1 MDSDITEVSHSE
13 VGHDYRLKKITEIQM
28 NLEEEIVRRRRLSE
42 NYYRT
47 VTWVNNSDAVLIA
60 VSMGLEIAGVGL
72 PSTIVAA
79 PVVVALEILSIFK
92 VVLSIIGKYANKKL
106 LLKVQKHEKI
116 TVLIEA
122 KRNSIST
129 LISKALNDG
138 SISDRGFSLIMDEF
152 SRFQEM
158 KNVIKTKT
166 REQIIQET
174 RDSLIEQGRR
184 EAREQLKNQITL
196 ELLKIYIYI
205 LELILPETIEIL
217 AGNPAGVIV

>member
-1 MDSDITEVSHSE
+1 MNSDKENIRFSPNEVRLTELSHSE

-28 NLEEEIVRRRRLSE
+28 SLEEERISRRRLSE
-42 NYYRT
+42 KYYRI

-60 VSMGLEIAGVGL
+60 VSMALGVAGVGL
-72 PSTIVAA
+72 LSTIVAA
-79 PVVVALEILSIFK
+79 PVVVALEILSICTGI
-92 VVLSIIGKYANKKL
+92 LSIIGKYASKKL
-106 LLKVQKHEKI
+106 LLKAQKHEKI

-122 KRNSIST
+122 KLNSIST

-138 SISDRGFSLIMDEF
+138 SISDREFSLIMDEF

-166 REQIIQET
+166 REQIKQET

-184 EAREQLKNQITL
+184 EAREQLKNKLTL
-196 ELLKIYIYI
+196 EL
-205 LELILPETIEIL
+205 
-217 AGNPAGVIV
+217 

>member
-1 MDSDITEVSHSE
+1 MNSDKENIKFSPNEVRLTELSHSE

-28 NLEEEIVRRRRLSE
+28 SLEEERISRRRLSE
-42 NYYRT
+42 KYYRI

-60 VSMGLEIAGVGL
+60 VSMGLGIAGVGL
-72 PSTIVAA
+72 LSTIVAA
-79 PVVVALEILSIFK
+79 PVVVALEILSICTGI
-92 VVLSIIGKYANKKL
+92 LSIIGKYASKKL
-106 LLKVQKHEKI
+106 LLKAQKHEKI

-122 KRNSIST
+122 KLNSIST

-138 SISDRGFSLIMDEF
+138 SISDREFSLIMDEF

-166 REQIIQET
+166 REQIKQET

-184 EAREQLKNQITL
+184 EAREQ
-196 ELLKIYIYI
+196 
-205 LELILPETIEIL
+205 
-217 AGNPAGVIV
+217 

>member
-1 MDSDITEVSHSE
+1 MNSDKENIKFSPNEVRLTELSHSE

-28 NLEEEIVRRRRLSE
+28 SLEEERISRRRLSE
-42 NYYRT
+42 KYYRI

-60 VSMGLEIAGVGL
+60 VSMGLGIAGVGL
-72 PSTIVAA
+72 LSTIVAA
-79 PVVVALEILSIFK
+79 PVVVALEILSICTGI
-92 VVLSIIGKYANKKL
+92 LSIIGKYVSKKL
-106 LLKVQKHEKI
+106 LLKAQKHEKI

-122 KRNSIST
+122 KLNSIST

-138 SISDRGFSLIMDEF
+138 SISDREFSLIMNEF

-166 REQIIQET
+166 REQIKQET

-184 EAREQLKNQITL
+184 EAREQLKNKLTL
-196 ELLKIYIYI
+196 EL
-205 LELILPETIEIL
+205 
-217 AGNPAGVIV
+217 

>member
-1 MDSDITEVSHSE
+1 MNSDKENIKFSPNEVRLTELSHSE

-28 NLEEEIVRRRRLSE
+28 SLEDERISRRRLSE
-42 NYYRT
+42 KYYRI

-60 VSMGLEIAGVGL
+60 VSMGLGIAGVGL
-72 PSTIVAA
+72 LSTIVAA
-79 PVVVALEILSIFK
+79 PVVVALEILSICTGI
-92 VVLSIIGKYANKKL
+92 LSIIGKYASKKL
-106 LLKVQKHEKI
+106 LLKAQKHEKI

-122 KRNSIST
+122 KLNSIST

-138 SISDRGFSLIMDEF
+138 SISDREFSLIMDEF

-166 REQIIQET
+166 REQIKQET

-184 EAREQLKNQITL
+184 EAREQLKNKLTL
-196 ELLKIYIYI
+196 EL
-205 LELILPETIEIL
+205 
-217 AGNPAGVIV
+217 

>member
-1 MDSDITEVSHSE
+1 MNSDKENIKFSPNEVRLTELSHSE

-28 NLEEEIVRRRRLSE
+28 SLEEERISRRRLSE
-42 NYYRT
+42 KYYRI

-60 VSMGLEIAGVGL
+60 VSMGLGIAGVGL
-72 PSTIVAA
+72 LSTIVAA
-79 PVVVALEILSIFK
+79 PVVVALEILSICTGI
-92 VVLSIIGKYANKKL
+92 LSIIGKYASKKL
-106 LLKVQKHEKI
+106 LLKAQKHEKI

-122 KRNSIST
+122 KLNSIST

-138 SISDRGFSLIMDEF
+138 SISDREFSLIMDEF

-166 REQIIQET
+166 REQIKQET

-184 EAREQLKNQITL
+184 EA
-196 ELLKIYIYI
+196 
-205 LELILPETIEIL
+205 
-217 AGNPAGVIV
+217 

>member
-1 MDSDITEVSHSE
+1 MNSDKENIRFSPNEVRLTELSHSE

-28 NLEEEIVRRRRLSE
+28 SLEEERISRRRLSE
-42 NYYRT
+42 KYYRI

-60 VSMGLEIAGVGL
+60 VSMAIGRCWSRPLL
-72 PSTIVAA
+72 STIVAA
-79 PVVVALEILSIFK
+79 PVVVALEILSICTGI
-92 VVLSIIGKYANKKL
+92 LSIIGKYASKKL
-106 LLKVQKHEKI
+106 LLKAQKHEKI

-122 KRNSIST
+122 KLNSIST

-138 SISDRGFSLIMDEF
+138 SISDREFSLIMDEF

-166 REQIIQET
+166 REQIKQET

-184 EAREQLKNQITL
+184 EAREQLKNKLTL
-196 ELLKIYIYI
+196 EL
-205 LELILPETIEIL
+205 
-217 AGNPAGVIV
+217 

>member
-1 MDSDITEVSHSE
+1 MNSDKENIRFSPNEVRLTELSHSE

-28 NLEEEIVRRRRLSE
+28 SLEEERISRQRLSE
-42 NYYRT
+42 NYYRI

-60 VSMGLEIAGVGL
+60 VSMALGVAGVGL
-72 PSTIVAA
+72 LSTIVAA
-79 PVVVALEILSIFK
+79 PVVVALEILSICTGI
-92 VVLSIIGKYANKKL
+92 LSIIGKYASKKL
-106 LLKVQKHEKI
+106 LLKAQKHEKI

-122 KRNSIST
+122 KLNSIST

-138 SISDRGFSLIMDEF
+138 SISDREFSLIMDEF

-166 REQIIQET
+166 REQIKQET

-184 EAREQLKNQITL
+184 EAREQLKNKLTL
-196 ELLKIYIYI
+196 EL
-205 LELILPETIEIL
+205 
-217 AGNPAGVIV
+217 

>member
-1 MDSDITEVSHSE
+1 MNSDKENIRFSPNEVRLTELSHSE

-28 NLEEEIVRRRRLSE
+28 SLEEERISRRRLSE
-42 NYYRT
+42 KYYRI

-60 VSMGLEIAGVGL
+60 VSMALGVAGVGL
-72 PSTIVAA
+72 LSTIVAA
-79 PVVVALEILSIFK
+79 PVVVALEILSICTGI
-92 VVLSIIGKYANKKL
+92 LSIIGKYASKKL
-106 LLKVQKHEKI
+106 LLKAQKHEKI

-122 KRNSIST
+122 KLNSIST

-138 SISDRGFSLIMDEF
+138 SISDREFSLIMDEF

-166 REQIIQET
+166 REQIKQET

-184 EAREQLKNQITL
+184 EAREQLKINSR
-196 ELLKIYIYI
+196 
-205 LELILPETIEIL
+205 
-217 AGNPAGVIV
+217 

>member
-1 MDSDITEVSHSE
+1 MNSDKENIKFSPNEVRLTELSHSE

-28 NLEEEIVRRRRLSE
+28 SLEEERISRRRLSE
-42 NYYRT
+42 KYYRI

-60 VSMGLEIAGVGL
+60 VSMGLGVAGVGL
-72 PSTIVAA
+72 LSTIVAA
-79 PVVVALEILSIFK
+79 PVVVALEILSICTGI
-92 VVLSIIGKYANKKL
+92 LSIIGKYASKKL
-106 LLKVQKHEKI
+106 LLKAQKHEKI

-122 KRNSIST
+122 KLNSIST

-138 SISDRGFSLIMDEF
+138 SISDREFSLIMDEF

-166 REQIIQET
+166 REQIKQET

-184 EAREQLKNQITL
+184 EAREQLKNKLTL
-196 ELLKIYIYI
+196 EL
-205 LELILPETIEIL
+205 
-217 AGNPAGVIV
+217 

>member
-1 MDSDITEVSHSE
+1 MNSDKENIRFSPNEVRLTELSHSE

-28 NLEEEIVRRRRLSE
+28 SLEEERISRRRLSE
-42 NYYRT
+42 KYYRI

-60 VSMGLEIAGVGL
+60 VSMGLGIAGVGL
-72 PSTIVAA
+72 LSTIVAA
-79 PVVVALEILSIFK
+79 PVVVALEILSICTGI
-92 VVLSIIGKYANKKL
+92 LSIIGKYASKKL
-106 LLKVQKHEKI
+106 LLKAQKHEKI

-122 KRNSIST
+122 KLNSIST

-138 SISDRGFSLIMDEF
+138 SISDREFSLIMDEF

-166 REQIIQET
+166 REQIKQET

-184 EAREQLKNQITL
+184 EAREQLKNKLTL
-196 ELLKIYIYI
+196 EL
-205 LELILPETIEIL
+205 
-217 AGNPAGVIV
+217 

>member
-1 MDSDITEVSHSE
+1 MNSDKENIRFSPNEVRLTELSHSE

-28 NLEEEIVRRRRLSE
+28 SLEEERISRRRLSE
-42 NYYRT
+42 KYYRI

-60 VSMGLEIAGVGL
+60 VSMALGVAGVGL
-72 PSTIVAA
+72 LSTIVAA
-79 PVVVALEILSIFK
+79 PVVVALEILSICTGI
-92 VVLSIIGKYANKKL
+92 LSIIGKYASKKL
-106 LLKVQKHEKI
+106 LLKAQKHEKI

-122 KRNSIST
+122 KLNSIST

-138 SISDRGFSLIMDEF
+138 SISDREFSLIMDEF

-166 REQIIQET
+166 REQIKQET

-184 EAREQLKNQITL
+184 EAREQLQNKLTL
-196 ELLKIYIYI
+196 EL
-205 LELILPETIEIL
+205 
-217 AGNPAGVIV
+217 

>member
-1 MDSDITEVSHSE
+1 MNSDKENIKFSPNEVRLTELSHSE

-28 NLEEEIVRRRRLSE
+28 SLEEERISRRRLSE
-42 NYYRT
+42 KYYRI

-60 VSMGLEIAGVGL
+60 VSMALGVAGVGL
-72 PSTIVAA
+72 LSTIVAA
-79 PVVVALEILSIFK
+79 PVVVALEILSICTGI
-92 VVLSIIGKYANKKL
+92 LSIIGKYASKKL
-106 LLKVQKHEKI
+106 LLKAQKHEKI

-122 KRNSIST
+122 KLNSIST

-138 SISDRGFSLIMDEF
+138 SISDREFSLIMDEF

-166 REQIIQET
+166 REQIKQET

-184 EAREQLKNQITL
+184 EAREQLKNKLTL
-196 ELLKIYIYI
+196 EL
-205 LELILPETIEIL
+205 
-217 AGNPAGVIV
+217 

>member
-1 MDSDITEVSHSE
+1 MNSDKENLRFSPNEVRLTELSHSE

-28 NLEEEIVRRRRLSE
+28 SLEEERISRRRLSE
-42 NYYRT
+42 KYYRI

-60 VSMGLEIAGVGL
+60 VSMALGVAGVGL
-72 PSTIVAA
+72 LSTIVAA
-79 PVVVALEILSIFK
+79 PVVVALEILSICTGI
-92 VVLSIIGKYANKKL
+92 LSIIGKYASKKL
-106 LLKVQKHEKI
+106 LLKAQKHEKI

-122 KRNSIST
+122 KLNSIST

-138 SISDRGFSLIMDEF
+138 SISDREFSLIMDEF

-166 REQIIQET
+166 REQIKQET

-184 EAREQLKNQITL
+184 EAREQLKNKLTL
-196 ELLKIYIYI
+196 EL
-205 LELILPETIEIL
+205 
-217 AGNPAGVIV
+217 

>member
-1 MDSDITEVSHSE
+1 MNSDKENIKFSPNEVRLTELSHSE

-28 NLEEEIVRRRRLSE
+28 SLEEERISRRRLSE
-42 NYYRT
+42 KYYRI

-60 VSMGLEIAGVGL
+60 VSMGLGIAGVGL
-72 PSTIVAA
+72 LSTIVAA
-79 PVVVALEILSIFK
+79 PVVVALEILSICTGI
-92 VVLSIIGKYANKKL
+92 LSIIGKYASKKL
-106 LLKVQKHEKI
+106 LLKAQKHEKI

-122 KRNSIST
+122 KLNSIST

-138 SISDRGFSLIMDEF
+138 SISDREFSLIMDEF

-166 REQIIQET
+166 REQIKQET

-184 EAREQLKNQITL
+184 EAREQLKNKLTL
-196 ELLKIYIYI
+196 EL
-205 LELILPETIEIL
+205 
-217 AGNPAGVIV
+217 

>member
-1 MDSDITEVSHSE
+1 MNSDKENIQFSPNEVRLTELSHSE

-28 NLEEEIVRRRRLSE
+28 SLEEERISRRRLSE
-42 NYYRT
+42 KYYRI

-60 VSMGLEIAGVGL
+60 VSMGLGIAGVGL
-72 PSTIVAA
+72 LSTIVAA
-79 PVVVALEILSIFK
+79 PVVVALEILSICTGI
-92 VVLSIIGKYANKKL
+92 LSIIGKYASKKL
-106 LLKVQKHEKI
+106 LLKAQKHEKI

-122 KRNSIST
+122 KLNSIST

-138 SISDRGFSLIMDEF
+138 SISDREFSLIMNEF

-166 REQIIQET
+166 REQIKQET

-184 EAREQLKNQITL
+184 EAREQLKNKLTL
-196 ELLKIYIYI
+196 EL
-205 LELILPETIEIL
+205 
-217 AGNPAGVIV
+217 

>member
-1 MDSDITEVSHSE
+1 MNCDKENIRFSPNEVRLTELSHSE

-28 NLEEEIVRRRRLSE
+28 SLEEERISRRRLSE
-42 NYYRT
+42 KYYRI

-60 VSMGLEIAGVGL
+60 VSMALGVAGVGL
-72 PSTIVAA
+72 LSTIVAA
-79 PVVVALEILSIFK
+79 PVVVALEILSICTGI
-92 VVLSIIGKYANKKL
+92 LSIIGKYASKKL
-106 LLKVQKHEKI
+106 LLKAQKHEKI

-122 KRNSIST
+122 KLNSIST

-138 SISDRGFSLIMDEF
+138 SISDREFSLIMDEF

-166 REQIIQET
+166 REQIKQET

-184 EAREQLKNQITL
+184 EAREQLKNKLTL
-196 ELLKIYIYI
+196 EL
-205 LELILPETIEIL
+205 
-217 AGNPAGVIV
+217 